1 MAKNHKKRN
10 RYKIQLKLNFNLEKI
25 KKVFYILIIIL
36 FIVLILFIKGPFFKI
51 KNINIIK
58 LDENVNSALIERKL
72 NNLE

>member
-1 MAKNHKKRN
+1 MAQNHKKRN

-72 NNLE
+72 HNLK